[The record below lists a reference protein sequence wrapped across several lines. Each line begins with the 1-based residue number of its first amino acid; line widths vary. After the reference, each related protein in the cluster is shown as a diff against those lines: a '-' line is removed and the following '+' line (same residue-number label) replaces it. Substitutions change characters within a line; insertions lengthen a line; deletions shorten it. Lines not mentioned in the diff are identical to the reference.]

1 MKHAADSKQITVVAR
16 SPFHIYYE
24 GVALAVTATNVVG
37 RFDILPGHA
46 DFFSVLSPG
55 EVIVEPLANEDGG
68 TKGREDDLPELITFH
83 ITNGIITVRDDNV
96 MLFVNM

>member
-1 MKHAADSKQITVVAR
+1 MAHQDTAETLTVIAR
-16 SPFHIYYE
+16 GPFHIYYE
-24 GVALAVTATNVVG
+24 GEALAVTAENRVG

-55 EVIVEPLANEDGG
+55 DVEIELENAA
-68 TKGREDDLPELITFH
+68 ELITFD
-83 ITNGIITVRDDNV
+83 ITNGIITVRDNEV